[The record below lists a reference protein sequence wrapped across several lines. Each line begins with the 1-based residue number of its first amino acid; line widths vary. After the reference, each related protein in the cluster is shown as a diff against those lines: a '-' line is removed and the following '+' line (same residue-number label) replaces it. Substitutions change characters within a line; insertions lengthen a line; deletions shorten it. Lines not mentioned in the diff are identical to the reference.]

1 MLYQGTKTTTR
12 SCSESICSIWLL
24 ISHHSYCYRESLLKD
39 FAALHEF
46 LLQKLTTMEACAENT
61 DIMCLHGKRR
71 AALMQMDANRK
82 KFWSDVKRKTRS
94 HQAKKLCAIKVLHE
108 DWDKS
113 VEDLIRVWNH
123 SSEQEKMVET
133 FYTLHAAHAG
143 SDDPQISKKD
153 YNTFAS
159 IVHGLV
165 SINNCG
171 RAGQAGSIRNLE
183 WQAIKFGPEQE
194 TKDVNGFNI
203 PLVVD

>member
-1 MLYQGTKTTTR
+1 
-12 SCSESICSIWLL
+12 
-24 ISHHSYCYRESLLKD
+24 
-39 FAALHEF
+39 
-46 LLQKLTTMEACAENT
+46 
-61 DIMCLHGKRR
+61 
-71 AALMQMDANRK
+71 MQMDANRK

-183 WQAIKFGPEQE
+183 CQAIKFGPEQE

-203 PLVVD
+203 PLVVDEDRLNKTSNIQFFFITHDHFNLIKMYIDVRERFFMDKVGLFCE